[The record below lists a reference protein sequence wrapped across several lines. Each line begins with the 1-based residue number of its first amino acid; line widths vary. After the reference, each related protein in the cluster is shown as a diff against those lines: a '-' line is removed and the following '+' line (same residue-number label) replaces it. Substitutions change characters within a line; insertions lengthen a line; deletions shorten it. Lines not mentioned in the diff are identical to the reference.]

1 MGKGKNVEKDKKNT
15 KREPITEQQLLQIQ
29 KLAKNLRFGSIT
41 LVFQDNVLVQIE
53 RNEKIRVSGQTFGT
67 CGDEPPGDP

>member
-53 RNEKIRVSGQTFGT
+53 RNEKIRVSGQ
-67 CGDEPPGDP
+67 DRVPKSPSSEV